1 MQALIMYYDTDVPSL
16 STETMG
22 VRKLLFRFSF
32 SPEKPP
38 KLGHTPLL
46 FLFSSFNFSY
56 YTFFV
61 LASLLWQRL
70 DPVDISISV
79 TCACNC
85 LRSLR
90 QQTTN
95 YEELKAEADVS
106 DQFQLNPHNS
116 QQTSAQTQSP

>member
-1 MQALIMYYDTDVPSL
+1 MTLIPSQ
-16 STETMG
+16 STETIG
-22 VRKLLFRFSF
+22 RSHKLLCSSGSVI
-32 SPEKPP
+32 SPKKPP
-38 KLGHTPLL
+38 KLGHTPLRL
-46 FLFSSFNFSY
+46 D
-56 YTFFV
+56 
-61 LASLLWQRL
+61 L